1 MSHRKNP
8 IPTPVRDQAPPFTLL
23 IAVDDATGQ
32 VVSAWF
38 CEHEDA
44 GSYFLLIRA
53 LVEHRGVPVALYTD
67 RHAVFKYTPGPGLP
81 AGPTQFSRAMDELG
95 TQMIFAQSPQAKG
108 RVERTGGTFQDRLVA
123 ELRLAG
129 ATTLEQAQAVL
140 DEFVLGSTGA
150 SAFPR
155 SAPSQRSDRWTRSY
169 AWNRFCVSNTA
180 GRWTGITRCGSSCG
194 HSNCC
199 RRRNAPAMPGRRWKS
214 WRGWM
219 VSSRYATRGAASLL
233 RRPRQARYPSATA
246 TSLPPSL
253 RLRPSG

>member
-1 MSHRKNP
+1 MDGSYHP
-8 IPTPVRDQAPPFTLL
+8 WLGDQAPPFTLL

-44 GSYFLLIRA
+44 RSYFLLIRA

-67 RHAVFKYTPGPGLP
+67 RHAVFKHTPGPGLP
-81 AGPTQFSRAMDELG
+81 AGPTQFSRAMAELG
-95 TQMIFAQSPQAKG
+95 TLMIFAQSPQAKG

-123 ELRLAG
+123 NCGWPAQPPWSRHRLCSMS
-129 ATTLEQAQAVL
+129 LC
-140 DEFVLGSTGA
+140 LGSTGA

-155 SAPSQRSDRWTRSY
+155 RAPSQRSDPWTRSY
-169 AWNRFCVSNTA
+169 AWNRFGVSSTA
-180 GRWTGITRCGSSCG
+180 GRWTGTTRCGSSCAR
-194 HSNCC
+194 SNCC

-219 VSSRYATRGAASLL
+219 VSSRYATRDASSLL

-253 RLRPSG
+253 RLRPAG